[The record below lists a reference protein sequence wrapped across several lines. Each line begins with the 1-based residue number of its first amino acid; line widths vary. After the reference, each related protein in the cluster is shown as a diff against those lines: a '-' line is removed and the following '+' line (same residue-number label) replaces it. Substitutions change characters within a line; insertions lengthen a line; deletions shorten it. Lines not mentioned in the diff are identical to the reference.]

1 MWVCLSAE
9 SVHEAAHPERT
20 EALSICASG
29 RLRDPRNSFLS
40 PHQGRR
46 DRQRRRADAVIPDLG
61 GTLVGSFGLRGL
73 AVMGGR
79 SFEHQ
84 RSLSERLMEEP
95 GPLASPERTACAA
108 GLDAVPHLLGA
119 LHALGPS
126 GGLPDAELVDSTPSF
141 LVRSI
146 RGEPAMY
153 HFTYPCTRGMLDG
166 RADPSFA
173 TLSVYPAAPGER
185 HGGF

>member
-1 MWVCLSAE
+1 
-9 SVHEAAHPERT
+9 
-20 EALSICASG
+20 
-29 RLRDPRNSFLS
+29 
-40 PHQGRR
+40 
-46 DRQRRRADAVIPDLG
+46 
-61 GTLVGSFGLRGL
+61 
-73 AVMGGR
+73 MGGR

-146 RGEPAMY
+146 RGEPAG
-153 HFTYPCTRGMLDG
+153 RSLDPDTAAVRDPATPAAGVMPPLG
-166 RADPSFA
+166 RTVEIQKADAIRLAGAQAVWKDLGQRLLDDTCQVRTGRHEEDGCWPSF
-173 TLSVYPAAPGER
+173 E
-185 HGGF
+185 